1 MVILLKLTKKIFNI
15 ILIFLL
21 NLLEVFFLIYTTY
34 VLQKV
39 IDNQNNFILYF
50 LLQIIMSIIYC
61 LKTIVFYY
69 KSININKNYLI
80 PIFNNIFN
88 LNKEFIVS
96 HDKKEIG
103 HLLFDAFY
111 LKTIKMEFLFFN
123 IQDLILIIA
132 SLTLI
137 FYYSFII
144 MLIVILSILILGLS
158 LLIILKINR
167 KIFNNKRIAE
177 ANFYYDYQK
186 NLEYLDDNAKLKYK
200 NLEIKFLTYLESE
213 QNLLK
218 ITLFKNS
225 FIFLFQ
231 NIINSLI
238 IFLYLSNFNL
248 FASFGSFLAILNV
261 INFLLNPTLNL
272 LSSSLKFSNYNLL
285 SKKIKELKEE
295 KIV

>member
-1 MVILLKLTKKIFNI
+1 MLKLTKKIFNI

-50 LLQIIMSIIYC
+50 LLQIIMIIIYC

-144 MLIVILSILILGLS
+144 MLIVVLSILILGLS

-167 KIFNNKRIAE
+167 KIFNNKRMAE

-248 FASFGSFLAILNV
+248 FVSFGSFLAILNV
-261 INFLLNPTLNL
+261 INFLLDPTLNL

>member
-1 MVILLKLTKKIFNI
+1 M
-15 ILIFLL
+15 
-21 NLLEVFFLIYTTY
+21 
-34 VLQKV
+34 
-39 IDNQNNFILYF
+39 
-50 LLQIIMSIIYC
+50 
-61 LKTIVFYY
+61 
-69 KSININKNYLI
+69 
-80 PIFNNIFN
+80 
-88 LNKEFIVS
+88 
-96 HDKKEIG
+96 
-103 HLLFDAFY
+103 
-111 LKTIKMEFLFFN
+111 
-123 IQDLILIIA
+123 
-132 SLTLI
+132 
-137 FYYSFII
+137 
-144 MLIVILSILILGLS
+144 
-158 LLIILKINR
+158 
-167 KIFNNKRIAE
+167 AE

-261 INFLLNPTLNL
+261 INFLLDPTLNL